1 MVLLVHTSI
10 RAGGCVQPL
19 AGYKLRTAAQG
30 FHSELLGAEAE
41 ERLLEFLTAVM
52 SGDIALQKLDGILPL
67 ATAA

>member
-1 MVLLVHTSI
+1 M
-10 RAGGCVQPL
+10 QPL